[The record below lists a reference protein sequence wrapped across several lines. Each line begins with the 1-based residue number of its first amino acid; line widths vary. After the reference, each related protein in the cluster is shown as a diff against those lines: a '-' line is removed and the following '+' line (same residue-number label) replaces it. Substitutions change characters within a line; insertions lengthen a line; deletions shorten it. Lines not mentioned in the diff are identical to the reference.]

1 MLQKLRPRSPAWGT
15 TVHFS
20 VPAMRIEAKRQQ
32 SKSPHER
39 GVRHPLGLMEPI
51 VGALFEP
58 RSGHTA
64 THERPAEESRSIH
77 DQLDEP
83 HSPSDRLHHCL
94 CTFCRWRFFVPMK
107 CREEDRKKKKRKK
120 KRESSSR
127 TSENSSI
134 TATSI
139 LDRLDEPR
147 SNCSHPLTW
156 NVSFDGHSFST
167 QSNRITREY
176 SQQRL
181 LAIWI
186 LSVQR
191 GCFVQTRGIHEN
203 PLLNNPG
210 VIHTHAGPSIPG

>member
-1 MLQKLRPRSPAWGT
+1 
-15 TVHFS
+15 
-20 VPAMRIEAKRQQ
+20 MRIEAKRQQ

-107 CREEDRKKKKRKK
+107 CREEEKRKKEKKKRIKQSNVRK
-120 KRESSSR
+120 Q
-127 TSENSSI
+127 
-134 TATSI
+134 
-139 LDRLDEPR
+139 LDHCDVHPR
-147 SNCSHPLTW
+147 SVGRASFQLFTSPHLERFFRWTLLFDPIEPDYPRILT
-156 NVSFDGHSFST
+156 T
-167 QSNRITREY
+167 EITRNLNSVSATRLFCPNARY
-176 SQQRL
+176 SRKPIIKQSRCNTYPCRAEHSWIKSVFPFSFFGWIEHFL
-181 LAIWI
+181 LIR
-186 LSVQR
+186 V
-191 GCFVQTRGIHEN
+191 
-203 PLLNNPG
+203 
-210 VIHTHAGPSIPG
+210 

>member
-1 MLQKLRPRSPAWGT
+1 
-15 TVHFS
+15 
-20 VPAMRIEAKRQQ
+20 MRIEAKRQQ

-94 CTFCRWRFFVPMK
+94 CTFCRWRLFVPMK

-120 KRESSSR
+120 K
-127 TSENSSI
+127 ENQAVERPKTARSLRRPSSI
-134 TATSI
+134 GWTSLVPTVHI
-139 LDRLDEPR
+139 PSPGTFLSMDTPFRP
-147 SNCSHPLTW
+147 
-156 NVSFDGHSFST
+156 
-167 QSNRITREY
+167 NRTGLPENTHNRDY
-176 SQQRL
+176 SQSEFCQCNEVV
-181 LAIWI
+181 
-186 LSVQR
+186 LSKRAV
-191 GCFVQTRGIHEN
+191 FTK
-203 PLLNNPG
+203 
-210 VIHTHAGPSIPG
+210 THY